1 MNNIPVSL
9 FLGTLFLAA
18 LFVLCTVADAGIK
31 ILYLY
36 LKRSPIK
43 FKPEKSESPRPK
55 ISAKPQKAQKPI
67 RSIEINPEEVDKI
80 YVKKVS

>member
-9 FLGTLFLAA
+9 FLGPLSLIA
-18 LFVLCTVADAGIK
+18 LFILCLVAVAGIK

-36 LKRSPIK
+36 FKRV
-43 FKPEKSESPRPK
+43 PER
-55 ISAKPQKAQKPI
+55 AKPTVKRVKKPVPSQQEKPV
-67 RSIEINPEEVDKI
+67 RSIEINPDEVDKI